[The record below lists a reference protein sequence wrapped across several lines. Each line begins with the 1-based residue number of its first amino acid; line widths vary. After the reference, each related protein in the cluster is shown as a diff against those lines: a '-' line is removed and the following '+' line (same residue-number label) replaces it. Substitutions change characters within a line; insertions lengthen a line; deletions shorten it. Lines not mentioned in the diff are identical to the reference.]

1 MIGPRDWFPAGGGEC
16 GFVVPDPRDPDII
29 YSNAENQYARF
40 NRHAMQAQAIS
51 PDPMDNSG
59 HPAGEL
65 DHRFNWTSPLMLSP
79 HDPDA
84 LYAASEVVWKSTDHG
99 MSWKIISP
107 DLTRNDKSKQTAS
120 GGPLTKD
127 ITSVE
132 YYDTIF
138 ALAESPLRKGKLW
151 VGTDDGLVQLTEDDG
166 AHWRDVTPAQ
176 MPAWSTVSM
185 TEPSHFEP
193 DRAYIAVDRHKLD
206 DIAPYAWKT
215 ADNGQ
220 TWTAI
225 SAGLPAGAVVH
236 VVREDPVRR
245 GLLYAGTELGVFV
258 SFDDGAHWAALQK
271 NLPVSPVHDL
281 DVHGDDLVAATHGR
295 AFWILDDLT
304 PLRQAQPG
312 AQAPL
317 LYTPA
322 SAVRLYY
329 PDEVDTRR
337 PVGENPPAGAI
348 IDYVLDGAATTE
360 LTVDILTA
368 QGELVRHLS
377 STKTNKE
384 VQPPEWPDRLVPSD
398 LIPAHAGMN
407 RLVWDLRWDDPVQI
421 PGAFYEDQAPRGPI
435 VAPGRYQVRLRL
447 GDQVRTTELTVRAD
461 PRVANSEAAIAQK
474 TALAL
479 ATSRD
484 IDTLHRAVNDIRAQ
498 RARLKG
504 SAAAQARDAK
514 LAGIEQ
520 ALMQVNMNGSEANL
534 AFPGM
539 LNEQYAA
546 FAATLEDADTA
557 PTQQQQALYR
567 SLHDKLLAQLA
578 LWRELN
584 PK

>member
-1 MIGPRDWFPAGGGEC
+1 
-16 GFVVPDPRDPDII
+16 
-29 YSNAENQYARF
+29 
-40 NRHAMQAQAIS
+40 
-51 PDPMDNSG
+51 
-59 HPAGEL
+59 
-65 DHRFNWTSPLMLSP
+65 
-79 HDPDA
+79 
-84 LYAASEVVWKSTDHG
+84 

-151 VGTDDGLVQLTEDDG
+151 VGTDDGLVQMTEDDG
-166 AHWRDVTPAQ
+166 AHWQNVTPAK

-185 TEPSHFEP
+185 TEPSHF
-193 DRAYIAVDRHKLD
+193 DAASAYIAVDRHRLD

-215 ADNGQ
+215 ADNGK

-245 GLLYAGTELGVFV
+245 GLLYAGTELGMFV
-258 SFDDGAHWAALQK
+258 SFDDGARWSPLQK
-271 NLPVSPVHDL
+271 NLPVSPIHDL
-281 DVHGDDLVAATHGR
+281 DVHGNDLVAATHGR

-304 PLRQAQPG
+304 PLRQAQAG
-312 AQAPL
+312 AQAPV
-317 LYTPA
+317 LYAPE

-329 PDEVDTRR
+329 PDEVNKRG

-348 IDYVLDGAATTE
+348 IDYVLDGAATSE
-360 LTVDILTA
+360 LTVDILDA
-368 QGELVRHLS
+368 KGELVRHLS

-384 VQPPEWPDRLVPSD
+384 VQPPEWPDRIVPSD

-407 RLVWDLRWDDPVQI
+407 RMIWDLRWDDPTQI
-421 PGAFYEDQAPRGPI
+421 PGAFYEAQAPRGPI
-435 VAPGRYQVRLRL
+435 VAPGQYRVRLTL
-447 GDQVRTTELTVRAD
+447 GDKTRTADLLVVAD
-461 PRVANSEAAIAQK
+461 PRVAHSEAGIAEK

-479 ATSRD
+479 ATSHD
-484 IDTLHRAVNDIRAQ
+484 IDSLHRAVNEIRAE
-498 RARLKG
+498 RAKLKAT
-504 SAAAQARDAK
+504 STAQERDAK
-514 LAGIEQ
+514 LQEIEQ
-520 ALMQVNMNGSEANL
+520 NLMQVNMNGSEAGL

-546 FAATLEDADTA
+546 FAAMLEDADTP

-567 SLHDKLLAQLA
+567 SLHEKLQAQLG
-578 LWRELN
+578 LWRELGQ
-584 PK
+584 K